1 MNEFKSNV
9 PIFNFADIS
18 RTEFSLENFHP
29 NIPAI
34 VNIARIVFNFF
45 TYFFVLE
52 LITHSSIQDLTS
64 DLTSQDLTSQGH
76 RKSGQLSFSGQAGQ
90 TDNG

>member
-9 PIFNFADIS
+9 PIFNFADIF
-18 RTEFSLENFHP
+18 RTEFSLENFHL

-34 VNIARIVFNFF
+34 VNMARIVFSFF

-52 LITHSSIQDLTS
+52 LITQSSIQDLSS
-64 DLTSQDLTSQGH
+64 D
-76 RKSGQLSFSGQAGQ
+76 
-90 TDNG
+90 